1 MVQASACPLVRMVVF
16 ALLVILVARGYP
28 AGLAGIF
35 RALGLRLAAR
45 VPRLAPLLTPR
56 RLGD

>member
-1 MVQASACPLVRMVVF
+1 MVLF

-28 AGLAGIF
+28 AGLAGVLAAAG
-35 RALGLRLAAR
+35 RRLAAR
-45 VPRLAPLLTPR
+45 VPRLAPIFTPR